1 MAALKLV
8 PAAGGNLVGT
18 AATTTKTMKTK
29 SNRNKNTAKLEQHPR
44 RGRKRGRCV
53 LAFCTEDVCM
63 HCTCDGSCGRGH
75 APKLC
80 GKRRYEKRANC
91 NQCKVSYYALTKRTS
106 PEVAA
111 APNENVCPT
120 GFAPMHHPQA
130 TYVPIHPPPP
140 PPNPPNWGVGSAT
153 ISPHEGAFVASHPE
167 PTHSQPPLLV
177 HAPQLVQHQNATVT
191 STFPPKPKREE
202 LEKWRKFLMEEPM
215 KIVVWEDVK
224 EAIKNEHAVEDSPPM
239 SNSSSEADLT
249 SLAPVEVSHAAT
261 STKPLT
267 AGENKMFDR
276 ALKDC
281 DNGWEDRRDETQGS
295 FSSIDD
301 DEEDGLLNSL
311 LNDMEAQ
318 ESEWTSSFGRKEGSL
333 KATEENVQRSFL
345 TWQLDVTWK

>member
-1 MAALKLV
+1 
-8 PAAGGNLVGT
+8 
-18 AATTTKTMKTK
+18 
-29 SNRNKNTAKLEQHPR
+29 
-44 RGRKRGRCV
+44 
-53 LAFCTEDVCM
+53 
-63 HCTCDGSCGRGH
+63 
-75 APKLC
+75 
-80 GKRRYEKRANC
+80 
-91 NQCKVSYYALTKRTS
+91 
-106 PEVAA
+106 
-111 APNENVCPT
+111 
-120 GFAPMHHPQA
+120 
-130 TYVPIHPPPP
+130 
-140 PPNPPNWGVGSAT
+140 
-153 ISPHEGAFVASHPE
+153 
-167 PTHSQPPLLV
+167 
-177 HAPQLVQHQNATVT
+177 
-191 STFPPKPKREE
+191 
-202 LEKWRKFLMEEPM
+202 MEEPM

>member
-1 MAALKLV
+1 MAALKLA
-8 PAAGGNLVGT
+8 PAGGANLVGT
-18 AATTTKTMKTK
+18 TTTKTIKTK
-29 SNRNKNTAKLEQHPR
+29 SNKNKNTAKLEQQHPR

-111 APNENVCPT
+111 ASSENVYPT
-120 GFAPMHHPQA
+120 GFPPMHPPQT
-130 TYVPIHPPPP
+130 TYVPVHPPPP
-140 PPNPPNWGVGSAT
+140 PPNPSNCGGGSVT
-153 ISPHEGAFVASHPE
+153 ISPHEGAFVATQPE
-167 PTHSQPPLLV
+167 PTHSQPPFLV
-177 HAPQLVQHQNATVT
+177 HAPQLVQQQSTRVT

-224 EAIKNEHAVEDSPPM
+224 EAINEHAVKDSPPM

-249 SLAPVEVSHAAT
+249 SLALVELSHAAAF
-261 STKPLT
+261 TKPFT
-267 AGENKMFDR
+267 AGSENKMFDR

-281 DNGWEDRRDETQGS
+281 DNGWEDRRDEMQGS

-301 DEEDGLLNSL
+301 EEEDGLLNSL
-311 LNDMEAQ
+311 LDDMEAQ

-333 KATEENVQRSFL
+333 KVTEENVQRSL
-345 TWQLDVTWK
+345 VTWQLDETWK